1 MSRTPQRPAS
11 GLPDKET
18 LLRFLREAG
27 EADKSDLARAFGLKG
42 AERRALQTVVRA
54 GNGSTERGAGQG
66 TCGLGL
72 VRGFTAGEQSDE
84 GQGHKNL
91 FHYKSPNR

>member
-1 MSRTPQRPAS
+1 MAKTPHRPAS

-42 AERRALQTVVRA
+42 GERRL
-54 GNGSTERGAGQG
+54 
-66 TCGLGL
+66 
-72 VRGFTAGEQSDE
+72 
-84 GQGHKNL
+84 
-91 FHYKSPNR
+91 